1 MPSAIIPSGILVNI
15 IMPSVIMMC
24 VIMMCVIMLIVVPSG
39 LYYKHVTIV
48 NDESRVISNWSLK
61 LIDDA
66 WVVNYDHNMFII
78 QATGYSLLAY
88 PQAAAWN
95 AELF

>member
-24 VIMMCVIMLIVVPSG
+24 VIMLIMVPSG

-48 NDESRVISNWSLK
+48 NDESRVISNRSLK